1 MIDSLT
7 VFESVFL
14 GIVQGLTE
22 FLPVSSS
29 GHLVLA
35 RHLFDMPQVPLLFD
49 VTLHVAT
56 LIVVLFFYRSYVW
69 NIARAL
75 ITFLIGRANQDDYGH
90 LRILLNLFLATCAT
104 IAVALVL
111 REILPEKESVSQVA
125 ILMYMTAVLLLYKP
139 VEKKRGTVYEMRV
152 SQALIVG
159 AAQGFGTLAGISRS
173 GVTITA
179 SHAAGLART
188 EAGTFSFLLSIPAIL
203 GALVLTLVSS
213 SGEVASVSP
222 LVLAIGSISAMIVGF
237 FSLKMLLWVIEKAK
251 LWYFSIYLVCASTL
265 LLLFARS

>member
-1 MIDSLT
+1 MTGSLT
-7 VFESVFL
+7 LFESVFL

-56 LIVVLFFYRSYVW
+56 LIVVLFFYRLYVW

-75 ITFLIGRANQDDYGH
+75 FAFLKGRADKDDYGY

-104 IAVALVL
+104 VAVALVL
-111 REILPEKESVSQVA
+111 RKILPEKESVSQVA
-125 ILMYMTAVLLLYKP
+125 VLMYVTAALLLYKP
-139 VEKKRGTVYEMRV
+139 VVKKEGTVHGMRV

-159 AAQGFGTLAGISRS
+159 VAQGFGTLAGISRS

-179 SHAAGLART
+179 SYAAGLART

-203 GALVLTLVSS
+203 GALVLTLVSAC
-213 SGEVASVSP
+213 GESASVSTP
-222 LVLAIGSISAMIVGF
+222 ALVIGSISAAIVGF

-265 LLLFARS
+265 LLLFAQS